1 MKQQNVGAVHQYSY
15 GTVKNGDKKEQRGI
29 TLIILVITIVI
40 ILLLAGTSI
49 NLLLGNNFL
58 KDSKAISDNAKIKEI
73 QDELVLDKLLAI
85 HEKALKNEEDSSNL
99 TMQEYLDFLQRKGFD
114 LNKLE
119 DTNNENKKKL
129 ELEGHIFELEEK
141 DGDIIITY
149 YGESDNEE
157 DEFKVE
163 ITNVTIDSISIKV
176 VPKTIKITEY
186 RYYIKEVKTGK
197 EYTLVGTSSEPEYT
211 YKNLTQS
218 TEYAIKVGVTDS
230 NNVKY
235 EKAKKVT
242 TDSFYFEAKISNPN
256 ITVQKK
262 MNDTLLVKP
271 TFDLV
276 VHNNSGNKYNSYD
289 VEYTVSI
296 IGDSNIHFDNEPNQ
310 TIAGGSKREEKVS
323 ISFDIEDLDNIPE
336 TVTIRLT
343 TTKPYSKSFDFEFNL
358 KEVWVIQKIEDLVNF
373 SNNVNKGRNYSNEDV
388 ILLNDLDFADP
399 SDYENPN
406 RTDYND
412 YNGDNSPE
420 TLIEELQKGRGFIP
434 IGFVDETKVADQNV
448 HFGGNFDGQKH
459 TISNLYINNNVE
471 THTTGFF
478 GYIEK
483 ASISNFTLEGKVT
496 SSAFAS
502 IAGVISFAKDSDI
515 DNVTNKADVS
525 IEIGRYQTAGVI
537 AQADGVNIS
546 NCKNY
551 GNISNGNHTGGI
563 AAIVGNGID
572 RKETTITNSFNYGT
586 ISNSLGSTATGGI
599 VGHQVNKDVGL
610 LTIEGCENHGTISVN
625 RNNQKEQ
632 KVGGIIGIVRSKA
645 IITNCLNEG
654 KVEGHL
660 SNQTFSFNGGGIV
673 GRVEAGHAII
683 RNCHNSGEI
692 AGEYRLGGIVGHIN
706 NGGTIYVIDCHN
718 EGVLRQVLINQNSS
732 SASGGI
738 LGYGNNVHV
747 YLINSYNSGAINGHQ
762 AGGLIGA
769 FSTEATDSAYVVN
782 SYNAGEVTSTTNY
795 AGGIFGHLN
804 AAAIFKVLNVYN
816 IGIVSGRSEEYTYGI
831 GYINTTDNHTVTNV
845 YYNEKHSPSN
855 QSYGWTSM
863 DDATMHSTSFVETLN
878 NNIPN
883 VDITEMKNKLIS
895 VGLIDKD
902 YDIHV
907 HHWEFNDQLKY
918 PTIKNEH

>member
-1 MKQQNVGAVHQYSY
+1 MKNR
-15 GTVKNGDKKEQRGI
+15 KI
-29 TLIILVITIVI
+29 VIFLIVI
-40 ILLLAGTSI
+40 ITIIAFSI
-49 NLLLGNNFL
+49 TFG
-58 KDSKAISDNAKIKEI
+58 KTYAKY
-73 QDELVLDKLLAI
+73 VLTRHYEVAF
-85 HEKALKNEEDSSNL
+85 SS
-99 TMQEYLDFLQRKGFD
+99 Q
-114 LNKLE
+114 
-119 DTNNENKKKL
+119 
-129 ELEGHIFELEEK
+129 
-141 DGDIIITY
+141 
-149 YGESDNEE
+149 
-157 DEFKVE
+157 
-163 ITNVTIDSISIKV
+163 
-176 VPKTIKITEY
+176 P
-186 RYYIKEVKTGK
+186 
-197 EYTLVGTSSEPEYT
+197 
-211 YKNLTQS
+211 
-218 TEYAIKVGVTDS
+218 
-230 NNVKY
+230 
-235 EKAKKVT
+235 
-242 TDSFYFEAKISNPN
+242 FYFDAKISNPN
-256 ITVQKK
+256 ITIQKK

-276 VHNNSGNKYNSYD
+276 ISNNNGNKYNSYD

-296 IGDSNIHFDNEPNQ
+296 IGNTNIHIDNEQNQ
-310 TIAGGSKREEKVS
+310 TIAGGSKRDEEVK
-323 ISFDIEDLDNIPE
+323 ISFDITDLNNIPE
-336 TVTIRLT
+336 TVQIKVT
-343 TTKPYSKSFDFEFNL
+343 TTKPYSRSFDFEFNL
-358 KEVWVIQKIEDLVNF
+358 KEEWVIQKIEDLVIL
-373 SNNVNKGRNYSNEDV
+373 SNNVNRGINYSNEDI
-388 ILLNDLDFADP
+388 ILLNDLDFANP

-406 RTDYND
+406 RMDYDD
-412 YNGDNSPE
+412 YNGDNSKD

-610 LTIEGCENHGTISVN
+610 LTIEGCENHGTISVDKN
-625 RNNQKEQ
+625 EQNEQ

-645 IITNCLNEG
+645 IITNCFNKG

-660 SNQTFSFNGGGIV
+660 SNRTFSFNGGGIV
-673 GRVEAGHAII
+673 GRVDAGHAII
-683 RNCHNSGEI
+683 RNCHNSGTI
-692 AGEYRLGGIVGHIN
+692 AGEYRMGGIVGHIN
-706 NGGTIYVIDCHN
+706 SGGTIYVIDCHN
-718 EGVLRQVLINQNSS
+718 EGVLQQALINQNSN

-747 YLINSYNSGAINGHQ
+747 YLINSYNSGVINGHQ

-769 FSTEATDSAYVVN
+769 FSSDATDSAYVVN

-804 AAAIFKVLNVYN
+804 SASTFKVINVYN
-816 IGIVSGRSEEYTYGI
+816 IGSVAGPSEDYSYGI
-831 GYINTTDNHTVTNV
+831 GYINTTGSHTVTYV
-845 YYNEKHSPSN
+845 YYNEKHSASN
-855 QSYGWTSM
+855 QTYEWIPKNEADMRNSSFTDILTS
-863 DDATMHSTSFVETLN
+863 
-878 NNIPN
+878 NISN
-883 VDITEMKNKLIS
+883 INIDEMKNRLIE
-895 VGLIDKD
+895 VGLADSS
-902 YDIHV
+902 YDLHV
-907 HHWEFNDQLKY
+907 HKWLFDNELNY
-918 PTIKNEH
+918 PILDKEHSDL